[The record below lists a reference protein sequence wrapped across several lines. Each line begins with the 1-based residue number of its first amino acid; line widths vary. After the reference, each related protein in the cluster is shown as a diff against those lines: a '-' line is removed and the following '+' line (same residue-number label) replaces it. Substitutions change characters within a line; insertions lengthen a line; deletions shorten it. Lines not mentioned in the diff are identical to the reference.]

1 MLCTQVL
8 PLECSQCVPATPPLK
23 PTTTLETYTIEAD
36 NETCSRSGATHT
48 ESKTPLP
55 TPSFL
60 GEDVGVPLASPNV
73 EKHPYFKRPAQLA
86 ETAPQ
91 YQFGRGQG
99 ETCASCTFTVPQ
111 NVAQRLPAGAPGST
125 RDGLKSKNGAPVLRS
140 REFVCL
146 GRGLPGHSSADLPSS
161 QESTVPAAESCNSTL
176 SQHEDCHDHTLT
188 YLTTKSPHTAE
199 NYTQLRASVIR
210 ALSFEVLPRGL
221 SEGPLCF
228 GDSSSGHTIA
238 YVFRLTDPQA
248 RGKRRAYAF
257 VALAGT
263 DPHRA
268 FKACP
273 LLWKAFATISR
284 VIEEAAQKNQEE
296 TERELQM
303 QRQAELERGDIPGY
317 IPLSSFLSNRAV
329 DPDGYPRR
337 ARQTQPRSLAEIV
350 GDENIFAVLHQ
361 YFIAVL
367 RALGDRFGGLPLA
380 SKLVYQPTTNK
391 DHGTSNGQV
400 IANVAERV
408 LDALASDNNRGSY
421 NDGTNDVEET
431 FNMSFGHPT
440 QSSSADAGV
449 PLSASTSY
457 DANMMSSRGDMAFQ
471 QQIRV

>member
-1 MLCTQVL
+1 M
-8 PLECSQCVPATPPLK
+8 PATPPLR
-23 PTTTLETYTIEAD
+23 PTTTLETHTTEAD
-36 NETCSRSGATHT
+36 NETRSHSGATYT
-48 ESKTPLP
+48 ESRIPLP
-55 TPSFL
+55 TRSFPD
-60 GEDVGVPLASPNV
+60 EDADVPLASPNI

-111 NVAQRLPAGAPGST
+111 KVAQRLPAGAPGSM

-146 GRGLPGHSSADLPSS
+146 GRGLPGHGSAELSSS
-161 QESTVPAAESCNSTL
+161 QESTVPAAESCSSTL

-273 LLWKAFATISR
+273 LLWKAFATMSR

-380 SKLVYQPTTNK
+380 NKIVCQSTANK
-391 DHGTSNGQV
+391 DRGISNEQV
-400 IANVAERV
+400 MANVAEKV
-408 LDALASDNNRGSY
+408 LDALASDDKRGPY
-421 NDGTNDVEET
+421 DGGTDDVEET
-431 FNMSFGHPT
+431 FNMSFGHLT
-440 QSSSADAGV
+440 QSSPASNGV
-449 PLSASTSY
+449 SLPASTSC
-457 DANMMSSRGDMAFQ
+457 DTDMMSPRGDMTFQ